1 MKKTNLIQNFNR
13 LVALAVV
20 LSIPSVASAQ
30 SFRTPINRF
39 LSDNLIPVIIVIII
53 GAAITGLLTN
63 LKLIKNQDT
72 MKEGLINMAWI
83 VGVVLIVT
91 VAIGA
96 IVVRA
101 TGVSFSI

>member
-1 MKKTNLIQNFNR
+1 MKKTSLIQNTYKF
-13 LVALAVV
+13 VALAVV

-39 LSDNLIPVIIVIII
+39 LSDNLIPIIIVIII

-63 LKLIKNQDT
+63 LKLIKNQET

-83 VGVVLIVT
+83 VGVVLIIV
-91 VAIGA
+91 VAIA
-96 IVVRA
+96 IIVSTA
-101 TGVSFSI
+101 SGVSFSI